1 MTRMMTALTA
11 TSLLTLTTATAQE
24 QTTALT
30 GATLIDGTGAPA
42 IENAI
47 VIVEDGRLACV
58 GTAEACP
65 LPDGA
70 TAEDLTGHFITPGL
84 VDAHVH
90 FGQTGWL
97 DGRPDSG
104 ILGDVYPY
112 DETVAYAKANPD
124 RWHEAYLCTGITA
137 VYDVGGQGWTVTGGH
152 ATDTDRPDRVH
163 VRAAGPLTTH
173 VENNAGFMVGEV
185 SDEALFLPMQ
195 QSADLANNI
204 AFLQEIDAHAMK
216 VWYLAPPDEDRER
229 LDALMMEAGAAA
241 DAAGLPLIVHA
252 TSLREA
258 KVALKAGA
266 EMLVHSV
273 DDAPVDE
280 EFLTLLTENNAVYAP
295 TLQAG
300 RNWGRALASVAV
312 DSPAPIDDPNN
323 CVDAEIRS
331 RINDTAVLKANLPPR
346 LNFGW
351 AINRLE
357 NAGADVLQMQQN
369 LIAVQE
375 AGGLIATATDA
386 GNPMTLHGPS
396 IYEEMELMEE
406 AGLDPAEI
414 ITLSTRNGAIAMGLD
429 DETGTL
435 EVGKAADLIVLA
447 EDPRESTSAFRSLT
461 HVMRLGVLKSQTDL
475 QVYDP
480 E

>member
-1 MTRMMTALTA
+1 MTRTIIALTA
-11 TSLLTLTTATAQE
+11 TSLMALATAHAE
-24 QTTALT
+24 TTALT
-30 GATLIDGTGAPA
+30 GTTVIDGTGAPA
-42 IENAI
+42 IENAN
-47 VIVEDGRLACV
+47 VIVEDGQLACV
-58 GTAEACP
+58 GTADACP
-65 LPDGA
+65 VPDGA
-70 TAEDLTGHFITPGL
+70 TVEDLSGHFITPGL

-112 DETVAYAKANPD
+112 DETVAWAKANPG

-137 VYDVGGQGWTVTGGH
+137 AYDVGGQAWTVTGEH

-173 VENNAGFMVGEV
+173 VENNAGFMVGDV
-185 SDEALFLPMQ
+185 ADEALFLPMQ
-195 QSADLANNI
+195 ESTDLADNI
-204 AFLQEIDAHAMK
+204 AFLQAIDAAAMK
-216 VWYLAPPDEDRER
+216 VWYLAPSDEDRER

-241 DAAGLPLIVHA
+241 DEAGLPLIVHA

-258 KVALKAGA
+258 KIALKAGA

-280 EFLTLLTENNAVYAP
+280 EFLSLLTENNVAYAP

-323 CVDAEIRS
+323 CVDAAIRA
-331 RINDTAVLKANLPPR
+331 RINDTAVLKGNLPPR
-346 LNFGW
+346 LGFAW

-357 NAGADVLQMQQN
+357 GSGAEVLQMQQN
-369 LIAVQE
+369 LLAVHE
-375 AGGLIATATDA
+375 AGGFIATATDA

-414 ITLSTRNGAIAMGLD
+414 ITLSTRNGAIAMGLGE
-429 DETGTL
+429 ETGTL
-435 EVGKAADLIVLA
+435 EAGKTADLIVLA

-461 HVMRLGVLKSQTDL
+461 HVMRLGELNSQSDL
-475 QVYDP
+475 QVYDG

>member
-1 MTRMMTALTA
+1 MTRTLIALTA
-11 TSLLTLTTATAQE
+11 TSLMALTTATA

-30 GATLIDGTGAPA
+30 GATVLDGTGGPA
-42 IENAI
+42 IEGGT

-58 GTAEACP
+58 GAAEACP
-65 LPDGA
+65 VPEGA
-70 TAEDLTGHFITPGL
+70 TVTDVSGHFITPGL

-104 ILGDVYPY
+104 VLGDVYAY
-112 DETVAYAKANPD
+112 DETIASAKAHPE

-137 VYDVGGQGWTVTGGH
+137 VYDVGGQAWTVTGEH

-173 VENNAGFMVGEV
+173 VENNAGFMTGAVA
-185 SDEALFLPMQ
+185 DEALFLPMQ
-195 QSADLANNI
+195 ENADIAGNI
-204 AFLQEIDAHAMK
+204 AFLQEIGAHAMK
-216 VWYLAPPDEDRER
+216 VWYLAPSDEDRER
-229 LDALMMEAGAAA
+229 LDALMMAAGAAA
-241 DAAGLPLIVHA
+241 DDAGLPLIVHA

-258 KVALKAGA
+258 KIALQAGA

-273 DDAPVDE
+273 DDAPVDA
-280 EFLTLLTENNAVYAP
+280 EFLRLLTENDVVYAP

-300 RNWGRALASVAV
+300 RNWARALASVAV

-323 CVDAEIRS
+323 CVDADIRA
-331 RINDTAVLKANLPPR
+331 RINDTGSLNANLPPR
-346 LNFGW
+346 LDFGW

-357 NAGADVLQMQQN
+357 NAGAEVLQMQQN
-369 LIAVQE
+369 LVAVHE

-396 IYEEMELMEE
+396 IYEEMELMEA
-406 AGLDPAEI
+406 AGIDPAEI
-414 ITLSTRNGAIAMGLD
+414 ITLSTRNGAIAMGLEG
-429 DETGTL
+429 ETGTI
-435 EVGKAADLIVLA
+435 EAGKIADLIVLA

-461 HVMRLGVLKSQTDL
+461 HVMRLGVLTPQSAL
-475 QVYDP
+475 QVHDG

>member
-1 MTRMMTALTA
+1 MTRMILALTT
-11 TSLLTLTTATAQE
+11 TSALALGAAQAE
-24 QTTALT
+24 TTALT
-30 GATLIDGTGAPA
+30 GATIIDGTGAAA
-42 IENAI
+42 IENGT
-47 VIVEDGRLACV
+47 VIVEDGRLSCV
-58 GTAEACP
+58 GTAAACP
-65 LPDGA
+65 VPDGA
-70 TAEDLTGHFITPGL
+70 TMEDMSGHFITPGL

-104 ILGDVYPY
+104 ILGDVYAY
-112 DETVAYAKANPD
+112 DETVAYAKAHPE
-124 RWHEAYLCTGITA
+124 RWHEAYLCAGITA
-137 VYDVGGQGWTVTGGH
+137 VYDVGGQAWTVTGEH

-173 VENNAGFMVGEV
+173 VENNAGFMVGDV
-185 SDEALFLPMQ
+185 SDEVLFLPMQ
-195 QSADLANNI
+195 ESTDIADNI
-204 AFLQEIDAHAMK
+204 AFLQEIDSAAMK
-216 VWYLAPPDEDRER
+216 VWYLAPSDEDRER

-241 DAAGLPLIVHA
+241 DEAGLPLIVHA

-300 RNWGRALASVAV
+300 RNWGRALASVAI

-323 CVDAEIRS
+323 CVDAALRS
-331 RINDTAVLKANLPPR
+331 RINDTASLKANLPPR

-357 NAGADVLQMQQN
+357 NAGAEVLQMQQN
-369 LIAVQE
+369 LIAVHE
-375 AGGLIATATDA
+375 AGGFIATATDA

-396 IYEEMELMEE
+396 IYGEMELMEE

-414 ITLSTRNGAIAMGLD
+414 ITLSTRNGAIAMGLGE
-429 DETGTL
+429 ETGTL
-435 EVGKAADLIVLA
+435 EAGKAADLIVLA
-447 EDPRESTSAFRSLT
+447 EDPRDSASAFRSLT
-461 HVMRLGVLKSQTDL
+461 HVMRMGDLKSQADL
-475 QVYDP
+475 QVYAP